1 MSNNFNNT
9 DILIRNIDAS
19 VLYRLGTDIKK
30 VLEYRDLLKE
40 YAKAKESGNNEQKKE
55 LRKKIKPLKK
65 DYIYVMSKEKGVKLK
80 QVQNRNL
87 YRGSL
92 NSSLM
97 REELESQLSEAD
109 KFTVGTVCGYTD
121 IIINIS
127 FDNDYMVENGTVKYD
142 FREDLQ
148 EMVATGKGYDKLL
161 TADELRDIFYECG
174 VWINDRHYVDFQRSS
189 SKARTGDCLFIA
201 EEYADHMR
209 SWQRMGLD
217 FKRVIP
223 EPEKKGKGRRKTK
236 PQYEEFDI
244 VAIRA
249 YESLTSSSIMT
260 TVNIDPESILLI
272 DDASG
277 EYTMKCIV
285 ARNVLGED
293 GKPTEDIEMSFEDY
307 TQHTDLWDGQSLVS
321 SEIFDNG
328 TYTVRNKKGENK
340 TFSLQG
346 KGFLLLRNHF
356 FKSAGF
362 NTDLQGFY
370 QSDEAKKYLLERR
383 DADGT
388 VYYATVDKYGTEMD
402 TRKIKVVTTKNSV
415 KILKEPFISCVLMDK
430 KGYTKEEIA
439 DMDKLEKERIVWEWY
454 KQNINEVFGV
464 CKYEKVSKFNDGEW
478 QQLAYQIYNSLNF
491 SRSDLERISEPMI
504 DHINLMKSENA
515 FFVHDID
522 TRPTQQLGQSMMLQ
536 LLAVNDDVKY
546 TKMYKEF
553 RRSQIADKE
562 KRIKKGKVLVPNTD
576 YCVLFGNPYEMLIA
590 SAGAKIDSSIMD
602 NPVHDAKNQY
612 ECYSPKFR
620 TYDEEG
626 NDIEKEL
633 YGFRNPHICSGNA
646 TYFINVYHPEYKWFN
661 MTDNIL
667 AVNFFG
673 FGAFLSPKLNG
684 CDVDS
689 DAVVIGDEPTVLE
702 RVKEV
707 QDNEKYP
714 IPINAVEQQPQ
725 SYAFT
730 EDKLAQVD
738 ATLSSNLIGRVCNIG
753 QWLQSYYWTVS
764 NNGTEEQKARLLPL
778 LYSDIAYCEI
788 LSNIFIDS
796 AKRVYLIDSGKE
808 LNKILNR
815 DYLFAEGEILENEA
829 IITEHIITRR
839 NISESMKKEW
849 DERKALLET
858 ETDPEKRKTHEDK
871 LKWIEQECKPI
882 FKKPEFMKFNSKSV
896 PPKKPSK
903 DAPEEEK
910 QRYKELV
917 AEYKEIQDMTYHS
930 FDTPMDILGRIVDDN
945 KGTIRSSKTLSVMD
959 ILNKTKVGKK
969 VDYRKVERAIVYALE
984 VQSRLCILRGKL
996 KEHKISKE
1004 EFYNQKKNI
1013 ELDAIN
1019 TYSEK
1024 FTFTEYEIYTL
1035 FKKVYD
1041 EHPLLDTHGKVV
1053 LQDEVDKDGN
1063 KVVYK
1068 GGKNKGK
1075 IKQVPVMTD
1084 NRDRRLIEAK
1094 CGSLMLKLIFQS
1106 HRDVF
1111 LALFR
1116 SCNNDTVERVRR
1128 IDNPE
1133 EYKDNKIYTLYGKY
1147 YIIEQVKIQNL
1158 KYDETEEIIELDI
1171 EEIA

>member
-1 MSNNFNNT
+1 MSKNFNNT

-19 VLYRLGTDIKK
+19 ILYRLGTDFEK
-30 VLEYRDLLKE
+30 VQEFRQLEKE
-40 YAKAKESGNNEQKKE
+40 YTKAKESGNNDLKKE
-55 LRKKIKPLKK
+55 LRVKIRELKK
-65 DYIYVMSKEKGVKLK
+65 GYINVMTKDKDVKLK
-80 QVQNRNL
+80 QVQNRKL

-92 NSSLM
+92 NASLM
-97 REELESQLSEAD
+97 RAELESQLSDKD
-109 KFTVGTVCGYTD
+109 KFTIGKVCGYTD

-127 FDNDYMVENGTVKYD
+127 FDNDYMVESGTAKYD
-142 FREDLQ
+142 YDPETDS
-148 EMVATGKGYDKLL
+148 MVESGKGYLKFK
-161 TADELRDIFYECG
+161 TADELRDMFYDCG
-174 VWINDRHYVDFQRSS
+174 VWINGRHYVDFQRSS

-209 SWQRMGLD
+209 EWQRMGLN
-217 FKRVIP
+217 FKRVIQ
-223 EPEKKGKGRRKTK
+223 EPEQEVKRGRKKK
-236 PQYEEFDI
+236 PKYEEFDI

-260 TVNIDPESILLI
+260 TVEIDPESILLI

-277 EYTMKCIV
+277 EYTMKCLV
-285 ARNVLGED
+285 AKNVIGADGE
-293 GKPTEDIEMSFEDY
+293 PTEDIIMDFEDY
-307 TQHTDLWDGQSLVS
+307 TQKTDLWDGQSLLCS
-321 SEIFDNG
+321 SVFQEG
-328 TYTVRNKKGENK
+328 TYKIKNRKGKEK
-340 TFSLQG
+340 VLSLSD

-362 NTDLQGFY
+362 NTNLQGFY
-370 QSDEAKKYLLERR
+370 QSDEGKKYLKKRI

-388 VYYATVDKYGTEMD
+388 EYYVTFDKYGKEMD
-402 TRKIKVVTTKNSV
+402 TRKIKMVTTKNSV
-415 KILKEPFISCVLMDK
+415 KILKEPFISCVLLDK
-430 KGYTKEEIA
+430 KGYTHEQIAEMSNLQKEQ
-439 DMDKLEKERIVWEWY
+439 IVWEWY
-454 KQNINEVFGV
+454 KQNINSTFGV
-464 CKYEKVSKFNDGEW
+464 CKYEKGSKFNDGEW

-491 SRSDLERISEPMI
+491 TRQDLEGISEPMI
-504 DHINLMKSENA
+504 NHINLMKSENA

-602 NPVHDAKNQY
+602 NPEHDKKNQY

-620 TYDEEG
+620 TYDEDG
-626 NDIEKEL
+626 KDIEKEL

-646 TYFINVYHPEYKWFN
+646 TYLVNVYHPEYQWFN

-673 FGAFLSPKLNG
+673 FGAFLSPKWNG

-689 DAVVIGDEPTVLE
+689 DAVVIGDEPTVLK

-714 IPINAVEQQPQ
+714 IPINDVKHDPQ
-725 SYAFT
+725 NFAFL
-730 EDKLAQVD
+730 EENLATVD
-738 ATLSSNLIGRVCNIG
+738 AKLSSNLIGRVCNIG
-753 QWLQSYYWTVS
+753 QWLQSYYWTVV
-764 NNGTEEQKARLLPL
+764 NTGTEEQKERLLPQI
-778 LYSDIAYCEI
+778 YSDVAYCEI

-796 AKRVYLIDSGKE
+796 AKRVYKIDPGKE
-808 LNKILNR
+808 ISKILNR
-815 DYLFAEGEILENEA
+815 EYLIKEGEILEGEA
-829 IITEHIITRR
+829 IKTEYVSTRC
-839 NISESMKKEW
+839 NLSESMKQEW
-849 DERKALLET
+849 EKQKAKLEM
-858 ETDPEKRKTHEDK
+858 ETDPEKIKTLEDK
-871 LKWIEQECKPI
+871 IRWYEQRSKTI
-882 FKKPEFMKFNSKSV
+882 TKKPDFMKLNSKSV
-896 PPKKPSK
+896 APKKPPKGAS
-903 DAPEEEK
+903 EEEK
-910 QRYKELV
+910 QKYKEAL
-917 AEYKEIQDMTYHS
+917 AEYKKVQDMTYYV
-930 FDTPMDILGRIVDDN
+930 FDTPMDILGQIVDDN
-945 KGTIRSSKTLSVMD
+945 KGTIRTSKTISIMD

-969 VDYRKVERAIVYALE
+969 VDYRKVERAIKYILE
-984 VQSRLCILRGKL
+984 VQSKICALRAEL

-1019 TYSEK
+1019 TYSND
-1024 FTFTEYEIYTL
+1024 FSFSEYEIYTL

-1053 LQDEVDKDGN
+1053 MKDEVGEDG
-1063 KVVYK
+1063 KKIIYK

-1075 IKQVPVMTD
+1075 VKQKPVMTD
-1084 NRDRRLIEAK
+1084 NRDARLLEAK
-1094 CGSLMLKLIFQS
+1094 CGSMMLKFIFHA
-1106 HRDVF
+1106 HRNVF
-1111 LALFR
+1111 LSLFR
-1116 SCNNDTVERVRR
+1116 SCNNSEVERVRLVE
-1128 IDNPE
+1128 NPQDYE
-1133 EYKDNKIYTLYGKY
+1133 KIYKLYDKY
-1147 YIIEQVKIQNL
+1147 YVIEKVKVEDLEYEN
-1158 KYDETEEIIELDI
+1158 TEEIIDLES